1 MSGLNCVESCLDCH
15 LRKNGFFCNLSRDL
29 IEDFDKIK
37 HAPCFPSMRWFWWKD
52 KSRAEFLF
60 SVRGA
65 PSSPPL
71 RATAKR

>member
-37 HAPCFPSMRWFWWKD
+37 HEKVANFKRLD
-52 KSRAEFLF
+52 IF
-60 SVRGA
+60 S
-65 PSSPPL
+65 
-71 RATAKR
+71 